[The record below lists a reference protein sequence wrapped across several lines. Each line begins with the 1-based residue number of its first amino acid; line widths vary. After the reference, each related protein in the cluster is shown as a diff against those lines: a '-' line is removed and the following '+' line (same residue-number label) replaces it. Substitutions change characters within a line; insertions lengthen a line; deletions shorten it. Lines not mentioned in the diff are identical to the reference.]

1 VPDEPPDPTTDP
13 VRIVVGVDGSETS
26 RLALRRA
33 AVEAVAHG
41 AVLEVVHA
49 WNYLDQHGPQFDPHY
64 GVDKARAN
72 ADQIVTDVL
81 GADRPDD
88 LVLSVV
94 NDHAVPALLGAASGA
109 LTLVVGAR
117 GLGGFKSLMLG
128 SVSHHVVQHAPCSV
142 LVVR

>member
-1 VPDEPPDPTTDP
+1 M
-13 VRIVVGVDGSETS
+13 
-26 RLALRRA
+26 
-33 AVEAVAHG
+33 
-41 AVLEVVHA
+41 
-49 WNYLDQHGPQFDPHY
+49 
-64 GVDKARAN
+64 
-72 ADQIVTDVL
+72 
-81 GADRPDD
+81 
-88 LVLSVV
+88 LSVV